1 MENVCLPE
9 QYSITPILHYSDTQ
23 LGERSFFAHDPHY
36 LRPTMPYPRFR
47 IFMPL
52 SELALSLRDAL
63 VGACPS
69 ATAEFAAA
77 FARLSGAGRAVPVD
91 SGRGGFRLLLEE
103 MNLPRG
109 SEIVFPAYT
118 FHPMPVVA
126 AECGFT
132 PVFADVDPGTW
143 TLDPASLAS
152 RITPRTSAI
161 VPTHLFG
168 VPAELEKIL
177 ALARERRIAV
187 IEDCAHALGALC
199 SGRPVGSIGD
209 AGLFTFAMSK
219 SLPCWGGGAVIVRDA
234 ALADRLEERL
244 RPAPSG
250 LAVLREQFSN
260 ILALLVT
267 QPAFFPWTLY
277 PLIRIATSRGSGR
290 FDEPFLEDVVPPA
303 SPSSDQLSVISNQ
316 SLITDHRSLITGL
329 SPFQASV
336 GLRQLQ
342 RFPDFIARQTRN
354 ARILREGLAGV
365 AGIELQGEAP
375 SGSSAFL
382 YVRARVEEPRGFR
395 RRLLAE
401 GIDTKPDDMRDCSS
415 LGIFGGHPPCPVAA
429 RLGGHCV
436 ELPCSPF
443 YTERQME
450 KLAGKIGEA
459 ITGKQ

>member
-1 MENVCLPE
+1 
-9 QYSITPILHYSDTQ
+9 
-23 LGERSFFAHDPHY
+23 
-36 LRPTMPYPRFR
+36 MPYPRFR
-47 IFMPL
+47 IFMPF
-52 SELALSLRDAL
+52 SELILSLRDA
-63 VGACPS
+63 VIGVSPRK
-69 ATAEFAAA
+69 TAEFASA

-91 SGRGGFRLLLEE
+91 SGRGGFRLLLRE

-118 FHPMPVVA
+118 FHPMPAVA
-126 AECGFT
+126 AECGLQ
-132 PVFADVDPGTW
+132 PVFADVDRRTW
-143 TLDPASLAS
+143 TLDPVALAS

-168 VPAELEKIL
+168 VPAEMEKIR
-177 ALARERRIAV
+177 ALAREGRIAV

-219 SLPCWGGGAVIVRDA
+219 SLPCWAGGAVIVRDA
-234 ALADRLEERL
+234 ALADRMEERL

-277 PLIRIATSRGSGR
+277 PLIQRATARGSAR
-290 FDEPFLEDVVPPA
+290 FDEPFLEEVAPPAVPP
-303 SPSSDQLSVISNQ
+303 SDQLSVISKQGN
-316 SLITDHRSLITGL
+316 SGREASPLITDHRSLIAAL

-336 GLRQLQ
+336 GLRQLR

-354 ARILREGLAGV
+354 ARLLREGLAGV

-382 YVRARVEEPRGFR
+382 YVRARVEDPRGFR

>member
-1 MENVCLPE
+1 
-9 QYSITPILHYSDTQ
+9 
-23 LGERSFFAHDPHY
+23 
-36 LRPTMPYPRFR
+36 
-47 IFMPL
+47 MPL

-63 VGACPS
+63 AGVPPS
-69 ATAEFAAA
+69 ATAEFASA

-126 AECGFT
+126 AECGLK

-143 TLDPASLAS
+143 TLDPAALAS
-152 RITPRTSAI
+152 RISPRTSAI

-168 VPAELEKIL
+168 VPAEMEKIV

-187 IEDCAHALGALC
+187 VEDCAHALGALC

-219 SLPCWGGGAVIVRDA
+219 SLPCWAGGAVIVRDA
-234 ALADRLEERL
+234 ALADRMEARL
-244 RPAPSG
+244 GPAPSG
-250 LAVLREQFSN
+250 LSVLREQASN
-260 ILALLVT
+260 VLALLAT
-267 QPAFFPWTLY
+267 QPALFPWTLY
-277 PLIRIATSRGSGR
+277 PLIRRATARGKAS
-290 FDEPFLEDVVPPA
+290 FDEPFLEDVTPPA
-303 SPSSDQLSVISNQ
+303 RPTSDQLSAISNR
-316 SLITDHRSLITGL
+316 SPITDHRSPIAAL

-342 RFPDFIARQTRN
+342 RFPGYIARQTRN
-354 ARILREGLAGV
+354 ARILREGLAG
-365 AGIELQGEAP
+365 APGIELQREDP
-375 SGSSAFL
+375 SGASAFL
-382 YVRARVEEPRGFR
+382 YVRARVEDPYAFR
-395 RRLLAE
+395 RALLRA

-415 LGIFGGHPPCPVAA
+415 LGIFGDHPRCLVAA

-443 YTERQME
+443 YSAQAMGD
-450 KLAGKIGEA
+450 LAARIRRACGARCRAGS
-459 ITGKQ
+459 GPG